1 MSEKVTIKVERKT
14 LHLPTIALRGL
25 VVFPNNLVHFEVGRE
40 KSIAAVE
47 WAMANNSNVFLVAQ
61 KSMDTTEPQQAD
73 LFSYGVV
80 AEVKQVLRV
89 SGDLVKVL
97 VEGKY
102 RAKLS
107 VLDASGDFL
116 LSAVRPAPVRAGKAD
131 DAVETEALLR
141 ALKAGFDEYLG
152 MNPRLGKDV
161 VFAIVSSDDPA
172 FLSEYMPANLLFRY
186 EDKQA
191 VMDEG
196 TLNGRLKKLIE
207 MLRRECQVMKI
218 EKEIAEKVNES
229 MDKNQRDYYLHEQLH
244 IISDELGEGDDTHA
258 EADEYRRRITGLHL
272 AEDSEKKLLKEVDR
286 LAKMQGS
293 NQEATVI
300 RTYLDT
306 CLDLPWNTFTVD
318 DLDISR
324 AQQILDRDHYGLK
337 KVKDRILETLAVR
350 KLAPDVKAQIICL
363 VGPPGVGKTSIAR
376 SIAESL
382 GRKYVRISLG
392 GVRDEAEIRGHR
404 RTYIGAMPGKIITAM
419 ISAKSANPLMLL
431 DEIDKLA
438 GDFRGDPAAALL
450 EALDPEQNS
459 TFNDHFI
466 DIPFDLSH
474 VLFITTA
481 NDLGSIPGPLRDRM
495 DVIEL
500 PSYTRV
506 EKYNIARKHLLP
518 KQLKACGLTGKVT
531 LSQSALY
538 GIIDGYTREAGVRNL
553 ERTITSVLRK
563 CARKIAAGEVE
574 SVSVTGTML
583 EQLLGPRFVK
593 PDFLNRTN
601 AVGIANGLAWTSVGG
616 ETLPIEVQVIPE
628 GSGKITVT
636 GSLGDVMKESAQ
648 LAVTWVR
655 VHAAEYGIDP
665 EKLKKC
671 DLHIHAPEGAVPKD
685 GPSAGVTLTTA
696 LVSCLSGIPVRGDVA
711 MTGEITLHG
720 NVLPIGGLR
729 EKSMAAYREGM
740 KTVLIPKDN
749 EPDLYEVDDEVK
761 KNLTFL
767 PMQSLTQVL
776 NAALLKP
783 QNAKKAKAPSRTHA
797 KKKAADAAIVPPT
810 AEKPD
815 GKCEGLPSLVVW
827 RAQAGRSVR

>member
-107 VLDASGDFL
+107 ALDASGDFL

-459 TFNDHFI
+459 AFNDHFI

-616 ETLPIEVQVIPE
+616 ETLPIEVQVMDN

-810 AEKPD
+810 AEKPQP
-815 GKCEGLPSLVVW
+815 GAVC
-827 RAQAGRSVR
+827 

>member
-1 MSEKVTIKVERKT
+1 MSEKVTIKVERKE

-61 KSMDTTEPQQAD
+61 KEMETSEPTQQD
-73 LFSYGVV
+73 LYTYGVV

-89 SGDLVKVL
+89 SDELVKVL

-102 RAKLS
+102 RAKLTE
-107 VLDASGDFL
+107 LDTTGDFL
-116 LSAVRPAPVRAGKAD
+116 LSAVRSAPVRAAKPEE
-131 DAVETEALLR
+131 AVETEALLR
-141 ALKAGFDEYLG
+141 ALKTGFDEYLG
-152 MNPRLGKDV
+152 MNPRLAKDV
-161 VFAIVSSDDPA
+161 VFTIVSSDDPM
-172 FLSEYMPANLLFRY
+172 FLTEYMPANLLFRY

-191 VMDEG
+191 VMNEN
-196 TLNGRLKKLIE
+196 TLNGRLQRLVE

-531 LSQSALY
+531 MNQSALY

-574 SVSVTGTML
+574 SVAVTATML
-583 EQLLGPRFVK
+583 EELLGPRIVK

-616 ETLPIEVQVIPE
+616 ETLPIEVQVMDN
-628 GSGKITVT
+628 GTGKITVT

-655 VHAAEYGIDP
+655 VHAEEYGIDP
-665 EKLKKC
+665 ERLKKC

-696 LVSCLSGIPVRGDVA
+696 LVSCLAGVPVRGDVA

-749 EPDLYEVDDEVK
+749 EPDLYDVDEEVK

-767 PMQSLTQVL
+767 PMQNLSQVL
-776 NAALLKP
+776 AAALLKP
-783 QNAKKAKAPSRTHA
+783 K
-797 KKKAADAAIVPPT
+797 
-810 AEKPD
+810 AEK
-815 GKCEGLPSLVVW
+815 ST
-827 RAQAGRSVR
+827 AGRPRTKKSKAGESRIPAAPEKNQPGAVC

>member
-1 MSEKVTIKVERKT
+1 MSEKVTIKVERKE

-61 KSMDTTEPQQAD
+61 KEMETSEPTQQD
-73 LFSYGVV
+73 LYTYGVV

-89 SGDLVKVL
+89 SDELVKVL

-102 RAKLS
+102 RAKLTE
-107 VLDASGDFL
+107 LDTTGDFL
-116 LSAVRPAPVRAGKAD
+116 LSAVRSAPVRAAKPEE
-131 DAVETEALLR
+131 AVETEALLR
-141 ALKAGFDEYLG
+141 ALKTGFDEYLG
-152 MNPRLGKDV
+152 MNPRLAKDV
-161 VFAIVSSDDPA
+161 VFTIVSSDDPM
-172 FLSEYMPANLLFRY
+172 FLTEYMPANLLFRY

-191 VMDEG
+191 VMNEN
-196 TLNGRLKKLIE
+196 TLNGRLQRLVE

-258 EADEYRRRITGLHL
+258 EADEYRRRITELHL

-286 LAKMQGS
+286 LSKMQGS

-404 RTYIGAMPGKIITAM
+404 RTYIGAMPGKIISAM
-419 ISAKSANPLMLL
+419 ITAKSSNPLMLL

-531 LSQSALY
+531 MNQSALY

-574 SVSVTGTML
+574 SVAVTATML
-583 EQLLGPRFVK
+583 EELLGPRIVK

-616 ETLPIEVQVIPE
+616 ETLPIEVQVMDN
-628 GSGKITVT
+628 GTGKITVT

-655 VHAAEYGIDP
+655 VHAEEYGIDP
-665 EKLKKC
+665 ERLKKC

-696 LVSCLSGIPVRGDVA
+696 LVSCLSGVPVRGDVA

-749 EPDLYEVDDEVK
+749 EPDLYDVDEEVK

-767 PMQSLTQVL
+767 PMQNLSQVL
-776 NAALLKP
+776 AAALLKP
-783 QNAKKAKAPSRTHA
+783 
-797 KKKAADAAIVPPT
+797 KAAKST
-810 AEKPD
+810 
-815 GKCEGLPSLVVW
+815 
-827 RAQAGRSVR
+827 AGRPRTKKSKTGESRIPAAPEKNQPGAVC

>member
-1 MSEKVTIKVERKT
+1 MSEKVTIKVERKK

-107 VLDASGDFL
+107 ALDASGDFL
-116 LSAVRPAPVRAGKAD
+116 LSEVRPAPVRAGKAD

-258 EADEYRRRITGLHL
+258 EADEYRRRITELHL

-318 DLDISR
+318 DLDISC
-324 AQQILDRDHYGLK
+324 AQQSLDRDHYGLK

-616 ETLPIEVQVIPE
+616 ETLPIEVQVMDN

-810 AEKPD
+810 AEKPQP
-815 GKCEGLPSLVVW
+815 GAVC
-827 RAQAGRSVR
+827 

>member
-1 MSEKVTIKVERKT
+1 MSEKVKIKIARNVV
-14 LHLPTIALRGL
+14 HLPAIALRGL
-25 VVFPNNLVHFEVGRE
+25 VVFPNNVVHFEVGRT
-40 KSIAAVE
+40 KSIAAIE
-47 WAMANNSNVFLVAQ
+47 AAMHNNSSVFLVAQ
-61 KSMDTTEPQQAD
+61 REMDVEEPALRD
-73 LFSYGVV
+73 LYGYGVI
-80 AEVKQVLRV
+80 AEIKQVLRV
-89 SGDLVKVL
+89 SDELVKVL
-97 VEGKY
+97 VEGKT
-102 RAKLS
+102 RARLLE
-107 VLDASGDFL
+107 LDSEDKYLQAT
-116 LSAVRPAPVRAGKAD
+116 VRPVPVRGIAAD
-131 DAVETEALLR
+131 KRTQVEALVR
-141 ALKAGFDEYLG
+141 SLKDCFEEYLSYS
-152 MNPRLGKDV
+152 PQISKDV
-161 VFAIVSSDDPA
+161 VYNIISSDSPLY
-172 FLSEYMPANLLFRY
+172 LSEYMPANLLLKY
-186 EDKQA
+186 EDKQ
-191 VMDEG
+191 VILNES
-196 TLNGRLKKLIE
+196 TLLGRLEKLLTL
-207 MLRRECQVMKI
+207 LRQECQVLEI
-218 EKEIAEKVNES
+218 ERDLDDKVNAQ
-229 MDKNQRDYYLHEQLH
+229 MDKGQREYYLREQMH
-244 IISDELGEGDDTHA
+244 IISEELGDSEDTRA
-258 EADEYRRRITGLHL
+258 EADTYREKIRAL
-272 AEDSEKKLLKEVDR
+272 ALDEESTEKLLKECDR
-286 LAKMQGS
+286 LARMQGS
-293 NQEATVI
+293 SAESGVI
-300 RTYLDT
+300 RSYLDA
-306 CLDLPWNTFTVD
+306 CLALPWHTVTED
-318 DLDISR
+318 DLDQAHAR
-324 AQQILDRDHYGLK
+324 KVLDREHYGLQ
-337 KVKDRILETLAVR
+337 KVKERILELLAVR
-350 KLAPDVKAQIICL
+350 KLNQDVKGQIICL
-363 VGPPGVGKTSIAR
+363 VGPPGVGKTSIAH
-376 SIAESL
+376 SIAECMN
-382 GRKYVRISLG
+382 RRFARMSLG
-392 GVRDEAEIRGHR
+392 GVHDEAEIRGHR
-404 RTYIGAMPGKIITAM
+404 RTYIGAMPGRI
-419 ISAKSANPLMLL
+419 ISAITTAKSTNPVILL

-616 ETLPIEVQVIPE
+616 ETLPIEVQVMDN

-783 QNAKKAKAPSRTHA
+783 NAAKSAAGRTHT

-810 AEKPD
+810 AEKPQP
-815 GKCEGLPSLVVW
+815 GAVC
-827 RAQAGRSVR
+827 

>member
-107 VLDASGDFL
+107 ALDASGDFL

-563 CARKIAAGEVE
+563 CARKIASGEVE
-574 SVSVTGTML
+574 SVAVTATML
-583 EQLLGPRFVK
+583 EELLGPRIVK

-616 ETLPIEVQVIPE
+616 ETLPIEVQVMDN
-628 GSGKITVT
+628 GTGKITVT

-655 VHAAEYGIDP
+655 VHAEEYGIDP
-665 EKLKKC
+665 ERLKKC

-696 LVSCLSGIPVRGDVA
+696 LVSCLSGVPVRGDVA

-749 EPDLYEVDDEVK
+749 EPDLYDVDEEVK

-767 PMQSLTQVL
+767 PMQNLSQVL
-776 NAALLKP
+776 AAALLKP
-783 QNAKKAKAPSRTHA
+783 
-797 KKKAADAAIVPPT
+797 KAAKST
-810 AEKPD
+810 
-815 GKCEGLPSLVVW
+815 
-827 RAQAGRSVR
+827 AGRPRTKKSKAGESHIPAAPEKNQPGAVC

>member
-1 MSEKVTIKVERKT
+1 MSEKVTIKVEHRE

-61 KSMDTTEPQQAD
+61 KAMETSDPTQAD

-89 SGDLVKVL
+89 SEDLVKVL

-102 RAKLS
+102 RAKLTE
-107 VLDASGDFL
+107 LDTSGDFL
-116 LSAVRPAPVRAGKAD
+116 LSAVRPAPVRAGKAE

-141 ALKAGFDEYLG
+141 ALKTGFDEYLG

-191 VMDEG
+191 VMDES

-258 EADEYRRRITGLHL
+258 EADEYRRKITELHL

-286 LAKMQGS
+286 LSKMQGS

-318 DLDISR
+318 DLDIAR

-404 RTYIGAMPGKIITAM
+404 RTYIGAMPGKIISAM
-419 ISAKSANPLMLL
+419 ISAKSSNPLMLL

-563 CARKIAAGEVE
+563 CARKIASGEVE

-583 EQLLGPRFVK
+583 EELLGPRFVK

-601 AVGIANGLAWTSVGG
+601 AIGIANGLAWTSVGG
-616 ETLPIEVQVIPE
+616 ETLPIEVQVMDN

-648 LAVTWVR
+648 LAITWVR
-655 VHAAEYGIDP
+655 VHAEEYGIDP
-665 EKLKKC
+665 ERLKKC

-696 LVSCLSGIPVRGDVA
+696 LVSCLSGMPVRGDVA

-783 QNAKKAKAPSRTHA
+783 QDPKKAKAPASRTRT
-797 KKKAADAAIVPPT
+797 KKKADAIVPPT
-810 AEKPD
+810 AEKPQP
-815 GKCEGLPSLVVW
+815 GAVC
-827 RAQAGRSVR
+827 

>member
-258 EADEYRRRITGLHL
+258 EADEYRRKITELHL

-616 ETLPIEVQVIPE
+616 ETLPIEVQVMDN

-810 AEKPD
+810 AEKPQP
-815 GKCEGLPSLVVW
+815 GAVC
-827 RAQAGRSVR
+827 

>member
-1 MSEKVTIKVERKT
+1 MSEKVTIKAERRE
-14 LHLPTIALRGL
+14 LHLPAIALRGL

-61 KSMDTTEPQQAD
+61 KEMELSDPTQED
-73 LFSYGVV
+73 LFAYGVV

-89 SGDLVKVL
+89 SDDLVKVL

-102 RAKLS
+102 RAKLTD
-107 VLDASGDFL
+107 LDTTGDFL
-116 LSAVRPAPVRAGKAD
+116 LASVRPAPVRVGKTE

-141 ALKAGFDEYLG
+141 ALKSSFDEYLG
-152 MNPRLGKDV
+152 MNPRLAKDV
-161 VFAIVSSDDPA
+161 VFTIVSSTDPE

-191 VMDEG
+191 VMNEN
-196 TLNGRLKKLIE
+196 TLAGRLQRLVE

-218 EKEIAEKVNES
+218 EKEIADKVNES

-244 IISDELGEGDDTHA
+244 VISDELGEGDDTHA
-258 EADEYRRRITGLHL
+258 EADEYRRKITALHL

-286 LAKMQGS
+286 LSKMQGS

-306 CLDLPWNTFTVD
+306 CLDLPWNSYTED
-318 DLDISR
+318 DLDINR

-404 RTYIGAMPGKIITAM
+404 RTYIGAMPGKIISAM
-419 ISAKSANPLMLL
+419 ITAKSSNPLML
-431 DEIDKLA
+431 LA

-459 TFNDHFI
+459 TFNDHFL

-563 CARKIAAGEVE
+563 CARKIASGEAE
-574 SVSVTGTML
+574 TVSVTGSML
-583 EQLLGPRFVK
+583 EDLLGPRFVK

-616 ETLPIEVQVIPE
+616 ETLPIEVQVIDN

-655 VHAAEYGIDP
+655 VHALEYGIDP
-665 EKLKKC
+665 ERLKKC

-696 LVSCLSGIPVRGDVA
+696 LVSCLSGMPVRGDVA

-767 PMQSLTQVL
+767 PMQNLTQVL

-783 QNAKKAKAPSRTHA
+783 TSAKKTKAPASRSR
-797 KKKAADAAIVPPT
+797 KKAPAGESLVPPA
-810 AEKPD
+810 AEKPQP
-815 GKCEGLPSLVVW
+815 GAVC
-827 RAQAGRSVR
+827 

>member
-1 MSEKVTIKVERKT
+1 MSEKVTIKVERKK

-107 VLDASGDFL
+107 ALDASGDFL
-116 LSAVRPAPVRAGKAD
+116 LSEVRPAPVRAGKAD

-616 ETLPIEVQVIPE
+616 ETLPIEVQVMDN

-749 EPDLYEVDDEVK
+749 VPDLYELDDEVK

-767 PMQSLTQVL
+767 PMSDLAQVL

-783 QNAKKAKAPSRTHA
+783 KSVSARHPHPAKKAKPVE
-797 KKKAADAAIVPPT
+797 AAIPPT
-810 AEKPD
+810 PEKPKP
-815 GKCEGLPSLVVW
+815 GAVC
-827 RAQAGRSVR
+827 

>member
-1 MSEKVTIKVERKT
+1 MSEKVTIKVERKE

-61 KSMDTTEPQQAD
+61 KEMETSEPTQQD
-73 LFSYGVV
+73 LYTYGVV

-89 SGDLVKVL
+89 SDELVKVL

-102 RAKLS
+102 RAKLTE
-107 VLDASGDFL
+107 LDTTGDFL
-116 LSAVRPAPVRAGKAD
+116 LSAVRSAPVRAAKPEE
-131 DAVETEALLR
+131 AVETEALLR
-141 ALKAGFDEYLG
+141 ALKTGFDEYLG
-152 MNPRLGKDV
+152 MNPRLAKDV
-161 VFAIVSSDDPA
+161 VFTIVSSDDPM
-172 FLSEYMPANLLFRY
+172 FLTEYMPANLLFRY

-191 VMDEG
+191 VMNEN
-196 TLNGRLKKLIE
+196 TLNGRLQRLVE

-258 EADEYRRRITGLHL
+258 EADEYRRRITELHL

-404 RTYIGAMPGKIITAM
+404 RTYIGAMPGKIISAM
-419 ISAKSANPLMLL
+419 ITAKSSNPLMLL

-466 DIPFDLSH
+466 DMPFDLSH

-481 NDLGSIPGPLRDRM
+481 NDLSAIPGPLRDRM

-506 EKYNIARKHLLP
+506 EKYNIARKHLVP
-518 KQLKACGLTGKVT
+518 KQLEACGLTGKVAF
-531 LSQSALY
+531 SQSALY

-563 CARKIAAGEVE
+563 CARKIASGEAE
-574 SVSVTGTML
+574 NVSVTGTSL
-583 EQLLGPRFVK
+583 EKLLGPRMVK
-593 PDFLNRTN
+593 PEFLNRTN
-601 AVGIANGLAWTSVGG
+601 AIGIANGLAWTSIGG
-616 ETLPIEVQVIPE
+616 ETLPIEVQVIDN

-655 VHAAEYGIDP
+655 VHAEEYGIDP
-665 EKLKKC
+665 ERLKKC

-696 LVSCLSGIPVRGDVA
+696 LVSCLSDVPVRGDVA

-749 EPDLYEVDDEVK
+749 EPDLYDVDEEVK

-767 PMQSLTQVL
+767 PMQNLSQVL
-776 NAALLKP
+776 AAALLKP
-783 QNAKKAKAPSRTHA
+783 
-797 KKKAADAAIVPPT
+797 KAAKST
-810 AEKPD
+810 
-815 GKCEGLPSLVVW
+815 
-827 RAQAGRSVR
+827 AGRPRTKKSKAGESRIPAAPEKNQPGAVC

>member
-1 MSEKVTIKVERKT
+1 MSEKVTIKVEHRE

-61 KSMDTTEPQQAD
+61 KAMETSDPTQAD

-89 SGDLVKVL
+89 SEDLVKVL

-102 RAKLS
+102 RAKLTE
-107 VLDASGDFL
+107 LDTSGDFL
-116 LSAVRPAPVRAGKAD
+116 LSAVRPAPVRAGKPEE
-131 DAVETEALLR
+131 AVETEALLR
-141 ALKAGFDEYLG
+141 ALKTGFDEYLG

-196 TLNGRLKKLIE
+196 TLNGRLKKLVE

-258 EADEYRRRITGLHL
+258 EADEYRRRITELHL

-286 LAKMQGS
+286 LSKMQGS

-318 DLDISR
+318 DLDIAR

-404 RTYIGAMPGKIITAM
+404 RTYIGAMPGKIISAM
-419 ISAKSANPLMLL
+419 ISAKSSNPLMLL

-563 CARKIAAGEVE
+563 CARKIASGEVE

-583 EQLLGPRFVK
+583 EELLGPRFVK

-601 AVGIANGLAWTSVGG
+601 AIGIANGLAWTSVGG
-616 ETLPIEVQVIPE
+616 ETLPIEVQVMDN

-648 LAVTWVR
+648 LAITWVR
-655 VHAAEYGIDP
+655 VHAEEYGIDP
-665 EKLKKC
+665 ERLKKC

-696 LVSCLSGIPVRGDVA
+696 LVSCLSGMPVRGDVA

-783 QNAKKAKAPSRTHA
+783 QDPKKAKAPASRTRA
-797 KKKAADAAIVPPT
+797 KKKADAIVPPA
-810 AEKPD
+810 AEKQQP
-815 GKCEGLPSLVVW
+815 GAVC
-827 RAQAGRSVR
+827 

>member
-1 MSEKVTIKVERKT
+1 MSEKVTIKVERKK

-107 VLDASGDFL
+107 ALDASGDFL
-116 LSAVRPAPVRAGKAD
+116 LSEVRPAPVRAGKAD

-196 TLNGRLKKLIE
+196 TLNGRLKKLVE

-258 EADEYRRRITGLHL
+258 VADEYRRRITGLHL

-318 DLDISR
+318 DLDIGR

-404 RTYIGAMPGKIITAM
+404 RTYIGAMPGKIINAM
-419 ISAKSANPLMLL
+419 ITAKSANPLMLL

-563 CARKIAAGEVE
+563 CARKIASGEVE

-583 EQLLGPRFVK
+583 EELLGPRFVK

-601 AVGIANGLAWTSVGG
+601 MVGVANGLAWTSVGG

-810 AEKPD
+810 AEKPQP
-815 GKCEGLPSLVVW
+815 GAVC
-827 RAQAGRSVR
+827 

>member
-1 MSEKVTIKVERKT
+1 MSEKVTIKVERKE

-61 KSMDTTEPQQAD
+61 KEMETSDPTQQD
-73 LFSYGVV
+73 LYAYGVV

-89 SGDLVKVL
+89 SDELVKVL

-102 RAKLS
+102 RAKLTE
-107 VLDASGDFL
+107 LDATGDFL
-116 LSAVRPAPVRAGKAD
+116 LSAVRPAPVRAGKTEEG
-131 DAVETEALLR
+131 VETEALLR
-141 ALKAGFDEYLG
+141 ALKSGFDEYLG

-161 VFAIVSSDDPA
+161 VFTIVSSDDPM

-191 VMDEG
+191 VMNEN
-196 TLNGRLKKLIE
+196 TLNGRLQRLVE

-244 IISDELGEGDDTHA
+244 IISDELGEGDDTYA
-258 EADEYRRRITGLHL
+258 EADEYRRKITALHL

-286 LAKMQGS
+286 LSKMQGS

-306 CLDLPWNTFTVD
+306 CLDLPWNNFTVD

-404 RTYIGAMPGKIITAM
+404 RTYIGAMPGKIISAM
-419 ISAKSANPLMLL
+419 ISAKTSNPLMLL

-459 TFNDHFI
+459 AFNDHFI

-481 NDLGSIPGPLRDRM
+481 NDLSSIPGPLRDRM

-518 KQLKACGLTGKVT
+518 KQLKACGLAGRVT

-563 CARKIAAGEVE
+563 CARKIASGEAE
-574 SVSVTGTML
+574 SVSVTGAML
-583 EQLLGPRFVK
+583 EELLGPRFVK

-616 ETLPIEVQVIPE
+616 ETLPIEVQVMDN

-665 EKLKKC
+665 ERLKKC

-696 LVSCLSGIPVRGDVA
+696 LVSCLSGMPVRGDVA

-749 EPDLYEVDDEVK
+749 EPDLYEVDEEVK

-767 PMQSLTQVL
+767 PMTNLTQVL

-783 QNAKKAKAPSRTHA
+783 KTAKSTAGRTRAKKAKTGEKHIP
-797 KKKAADAAIVPPT
+797 AA
-810 AEKPD
+810 AEKQQP
-815 GKCEGLPSLVVW
+815 GAVC
-827 RAQAGRSVR
+827 

>member
-1 MSEKVTIKVERKT
+1 MSEKVTIKVERKE

-61 KSMDTTEPQQAD
+61 KEMETSEPTQQD
-73 LFSYGVV
+73 LYTYGVV

-89 SGDLVKVL
+89 SDELVKVL

-102 RAKLS
+102 RAKLTE
-107 VLDASGDFL
+107 LDTTGDFL
-116 LSAVRPAPVRAGKAD
+116 LSAVRSAPVRAAKPEE
-131 DAVETEALLR
+131 AVETEALLR
-141 ALKAGFDEYLG
+141 ALKTGFDEYLG
-152 MNPRLGKDV
+152 MNPRLAKDV
-161 VFAIVSSDDPA
+161 VFTIVSSDDPM
-172 FLSEYMPANLLFRY
+172 FLTEYMPANLLFRY

-191 VMDEG
+191 VMNEN
-196 TLNGRLKKLIE
+196 TLNGRLQRLVE

-404 RTYIGAMPGKIITAM
+404 RTYIGAMPGKIINAM
-419 ISAKSANPLMLL
+419 ISAKSSNPLMLL

-466 DIPFDLSH
+466 DMPFDLSH

-481 NDLGSIPGPLRDRM
+481 NDLSAIPGPLRDRM

-506 EKYNIARKHLLP
+506 EKYNIARKHLVP
-518 KQLKACGLTGKVT
+518 KQLDACGLTGKVT
-531 LSQSALY
+531 FSQSALY

-563 CARKIAAGEVE
+563 CARKIASGEAE
-574 SVSVTGTML
+574 NVSVTGTGL
-583 EQLLGPRFVK
+583 EKLLGPRMVK
-593 PDFLNRTN
+593 PEFLNRTN
-601 AVGIANGLAWTSVGG
+601 AIGIANGLAWTSIGG
-616 ETLPIEVQVIPE
+616 ETLPIEVQVIDN

-648 LAVTWVR
+648 LAITYAR
-655 VHAAEYGIDP
+655 VHAAEYGIDS
-665 EKLKKC
+665 ERLKKC

-696 LVSCLSGIPVRGDVA
+696 LISCLSGIPVRGDVA

-749 EPDLYEVDDEVK
+749 LSDLYEVDDEVK
-761 KNLTFL
+761 KNIEFL
-767 PMQSLTQVL
+767 PMSNLSQVL
-776 NAALLKP
+776 AAALLKP
-783 QNAKKAKAPSRTHA
+783 KTVSAGHPRTRKVKPA
-797 KKKAADAAIVPPT
+797 EAAALPQT
-810 AEKPD
+810 AEKPQP
-815 GKCEGLPSLVVW
+815 GAVC
-827 RAQAGRSVR
+827 